1 VSEYRLHE
9 QLDAVI
15 AILVVIAGILFVQ
28 LVRSC

>member
-1 VSEYRLHE
+1 MSEYRLHE
-9 QLDAVI
+9 QLDSII